1 MSSVEYWEGEIRCS
15 CGCGDIAQQVHKVDS
30 IPIFIP
36 NKNPAVHIRN
46 YRRRINQQREEARY
60 KLSVLERR

>member
-1 MSSVEYWEGEIRCS
+1 MSVEYWEGDVYCS
-15 CGCGDIAQQVHKVDS
+15 CGCMSRATQVCKVDG

-36 NKNPAVHIRN
+36 DRNPATHIRN
-46 YRRRINQQREEARY
+46 YRRRINLARDEARY